1 MEQMKIL
8 NRDFGREHKE
18 RKTLVDETI
27 RNIQEKVSLQ
37 GKEEF
42 GSVMRGTRISIL
54 GTEQVKRKLREDGEN
69 GV

>member
-1 MEQMKIL
+1 LEAAMEQMKIL

-37 GKEEF
+37 D
-42 GSVMRGTRISIL
+42 
-54 GTEQVKRKLREDGEN
+54 REDF
-69 GV
+69 VYQTI